1 MRASIRAHLLV
12 LPRVDKEEDANEH
25 ECPDANS
32 QPKQIQ
38 THVQLNHAFV
48 RVLRLFSRRRAMWSA
63 SLYVDDFG
71 LWKSLV
77 DYACSVVAP
86 RLTLLGDFLCQKH
99 ASLLEATDKNPVQ
112 PPGFCHVCIIRA
124 SHS

>member
-1 MRASIRAHLLV
+1 MRRRPPHVGRCKASSQTRPTRWATSRLQNGRSFRPHPLV

-71 LWKSLV
+71 LW
-77 DYACSVVAP
+77 
-86 RLTLLGDFLCQKH
+86 
-99 ASLLEATDKNPVQ
+99 
-112 PPGFCHVCIIRA
+112 
-124 SHS
+124 